1 MVYDA
6 NGKVISPS
14 AMEEFADNVTVEHVF
29 DSDTQSEYSLV
40 RISKVKTDGTEQ
52 YPFVFAPNGSGASTQ
67 SALEMNRIK
76 GFCLAMNSGIGASA
90 SGGGYTPLGVLI
102 QNGVL
107 IQQGSHPNLY
117 QLTVD
122 GDGNLGYQNP
132 NTDGATLI
140 ANGIVSALCG
150 FCPLV
155 VDYDA
160 VDSSYYDWISHYDQK
175 AQRQII
181 GQFGN
186 GDYAVITSEGRS
198 FDNSTGW
205 TIEDA
210 ISVCQKNNLKFAFN
224 LDGGGSAET
233 VIGKKQV
240 NIIYENTAGRAVP
253 NYIVFNG
260 TDTFKSS
267 MN

>member
-1 MVYDA
+1 MIYNISGNV
-6 NGKVISPS
+6 VSPS
-14 AMEEFADNVTVEHVF
+14 AMEEFADNVAVEHKY
-29 DSDTQSEYSLV
+29 DEITQIEYSIV
-40 RISKVKTDGTEQ
+40 RVSKIKTDGTEQ
-52 YPFVFAPNGSGASTQ
+52 YPFVYAPSGTGASKQ

-76 GFCLAMNSGIGASA
+76 GFCLAMNSGVGASA

-117 QLTVD
+117 QLTINNN
-122 GDGNLGYQNP
+122 GDLGFQNP

-140 ANGIVSALCG
+140 ANGIISALCG

-155 VDYDA
+155 IDYDA
-160 VDSSYYDWISHYDQK
+160 VDVSYYNWISHYNQK
-175 AQRQII
+175 TQRQII

-186 GDYAVITSEGRS
+186 GDYAIISSEGRG
-198 FDNSTGW
+198 FDNSEGC
-205 TIEDA
+205 TIEEA

-224 LDGGGSAET
+224 LDGGGSVET

-240 NIIYENTAGRAVP
+240 NIIYENSAGRAVP

-260 TDTFKSS
+260 TNAFKES
-267 MN
+267 M